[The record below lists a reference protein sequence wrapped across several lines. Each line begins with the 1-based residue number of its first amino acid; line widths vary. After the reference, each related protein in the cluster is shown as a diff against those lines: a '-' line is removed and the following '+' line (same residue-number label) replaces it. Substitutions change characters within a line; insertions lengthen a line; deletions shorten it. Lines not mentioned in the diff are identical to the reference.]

1 MKIILTVLITI
12 AAMVVIGLGIIFF
25 GLYDVSASKPE
36 GALRQWAFSTARDNS
51 VERRAKGIVAPPLND
66 SAQIQTGYLHYS
78 KMCVT
83 CHGAPGIQPSEIGQ
97 GLNPPAPDLSE
108 AVSDLSDA
116 ELYWILKNGIRMT
129 GMPAF
134 GKTHN
139 EDALWAM
146 VSFVRLLP
154 NMTPAEFQSYG
165 QAQNSEGETEPEG
178 DEHHHSH

>member
-12 AAMVVIGLGIIFF
+12 AAMIVIGLGIVFLGF
-25 GLYDVSASKPE
+25 YDVSASKPE
-36 GALRQWAFSTARDNS
+36 GAVRQWAFSTAMDNS
-51 VERRAKGIVAPPLND
+51 VARQAKRIVAPPLSD

-78 KMCVT
+78 EMCVT
-83 CHGAPGIQPSEIGQ
+83 CHGAPGIKPSEIGQ
-97 GLNPPAPDLSE
+97 GLNPLAPDLSE

-116 ELYWILKNGIRMT
+116 KLYWILKHGIRMT

-154 NMTPAEFQSYG
+154 KMTPAEFQSYG
-165 QAQNSEGETEPEG
+165 QAQNSEEEAKPEEL
-178 DEHHHSH
+178 EHHHSH